1 MTRARKFDLE
11 RQTHFAKTHSKVMTG
26 HYMSDLDSI
35 QIVNTENQ
43 LYNQYTYKN
52 NTPIVRRIIEVKSR
66 MSKALQYMF
75 EGKTPPTEQVKS
87 QAYFVAE
94 LNAFRRQESNFDRPQ
109 CDYWFIVEDHGEYPY
124 DIWSV
129 STTFGTGEI
138 QFKQIGEVMND
149 EQYKAFFSTSA
160 SV

>member
-1 MTRARKFDLE
+1 MARERKYDLE
-11 RQTHFAKTHSKVMTG
+11 LQTHFAKTHSKVMTG
-26 HYMSDLDSI
+26 QYMSDLDSI

-52 NTPIVRRIIEVKSR
+52 NIPIVKRIIEVKSR

-109 CDYWFIVEDHGEYPY
+109 CDYWFIVEDQGEYPY
-124 DIWSV
+124 DIWNV
-129 STTFGTGEI
+129 STTFGTGAI
-138 QFKQIGEVMND
+138 HFKQIGEVNND
-149 EQYKAFFSTSA
+149 IEYKTFFS
-160 SV
+160 